1 MKICIAQTKA
11 VKGDIAQNIVRHK
24 KLAEFAA
31 LRSSQIIIFP
41 ELSLTGYEPALAN
54 GLATHKDDARF
65 NDLQLVSDKRNI
77 VIGAGIPIRSD
88 KGILIGMIIFRPLQ
102 PSQTY
107 FKQYL
112 HPDEEPYFIKG
123 PPQKVLQGV
132 NDHIALAICYEISVS
147 EHAKRAYENGAEI
160 YIASVAK
167 TADGIEKAFETLAT
181 TAKKYSMI
189 VLVSNCVGDCEGKQ
203 AGGRSAIW
211 NNKGI
216 LLEQLN
222 DKDEGI
228 IVFDTTTKE
237 VVKEQKEYSLY

>member
-24 KLAEFAA
+24 ELTEFAA

-41 ELSLTGYEPALAN
+41 ELSLTGYEPDLAN
-54 GLATHKDDARF
+54 GLAMHKDDARF

-147 EHAKRAYENGAEI
+147 EHAKRAFENGAEI

-167 TADGIEKAFETLAT
+167 TADGIEKASETLAT

>member
-1 MKICIAQTKA
+1 
-11 VKGDIAQNIVRHK
+11 
-24 KLAEFAA
+24 
-31 LRSSQIIIFP
+31 
-41 ELSLTGYEPALAN
+41 
-54 GLATHKDDARF
+54 
-65 NDLQLVSDKRNI
+65 
-77 VIGAGIPIRSD
+77 
-88 KGILIGMIIFRPLQ
+88 MIIFRPLQ
-102 PSQTY
+102 PRQTY

-112 HPDEEPYFIKG
+112 HPDEEPYFMKG

-189 VLVSNCVGDCEGKQ
+189 VLVSNCVGECEGKE

-211 NNKGI
+211 NDKGM

-228 IVFDTTTKE
+228 IIFDTNTQEIIKDQE
-237 VVKEQKEYSLY
+237 EYSLN